1 MIYLLSDKNRSILKK
16 LDRDKIKINWNKN
29 PILMSD
35 FLSFLTIDVETGTG
49 HGGYDN
55 GWTRRYG
62 KDGLVVR
69 GGIVR
74 GVEYLDMLEYKKGLS
89 DPYSNFCN
97 PFFLCDIL
105 SKEGVS
111 FFLNYY
117 KDDIE
122 RLIDEANIKY
132 LAAKQYSSDVA
143 MLFEGISSLKD

>member
-1 MIYLLSDKNRSILKK
+1 MLDILSDKNKSILKK

-35 FLSFLTIDVETGTG
+35 FLSFLTIDVEIGTG

-62 KDGLVVR
+62 EDGLVVR

-97 PFFLCDIL
+97 PFFLLDIL

-122 RLIDEANIKY
+122 SLIDEANRKY
-132 LAAKQYSSDVA
+132 LSAREHASDVA
-143 MLFEGISSLKD
+143 LLFEGVTSLT

>member
-1 MIYLLSDKNRSILKK
+1 
-16 LDRDKIKINWNKN
+16 
-29 PILMSD
+29 MSD
-35 FLSFLTIDVETGTG
+35 FLSFLTVDVEIGTG
-49 HGGYDN
+49 HGGYDS

-74 GVEYLDMLEYKKGLS
+74 GVEYLDGLEYKKNLS
-89 DPYSNFCN
+89 DHYSNFCN

-117 KDDIE
+117 KSDIE
-122 RLIDEANIKY
+122 VLIEAANQKY
-132 LAAKQYSSDVA
+132 LAARQYSAGVS
-143 MLFEGISSLKD
+143 MLFDGIRSLQD